1 LSGFQEVNEKT
12 SANQFEFCRC
22 RSVIG
27 ERNPTNF
34 AQLEPTHPCS
44 KCTVKYMSLDP
55 FMKHGKQLL
64 MCIYCRNK
72 KKEWRAKRRKAD
84 IA

>member
-27 ERNPTNF
+27 ERNPTQGL
-34 AQLEPTHPCS
+34 AL
-44 KCTVKYMSLDP
+44 VK
-55 FMKHGKQLL
+55 GIR
-64 MCIYCRNK
+64 C
-72 KKEWRAKRRKAD
+72 KALHL
-84 IA
+84 